1 MNAVSPPNEVL
12 GELAYLPIF
21 VGMRGRTALLIG
33 GGEAALAK
41 LLLLRRAGAQVRLV
55 AEHLDGAALR
65 WVADDGM
72 ISHQREAL
80 APHHFADVVL
90 AIDASEDD
98 LVNCLSV
105 RLAREAG
112 VALNI
117 VDRPKLCDFILPS
130 ILDRS
135 PVVVAVSTGG
145 VAPAMARLIRQRLEI
160 AIPRGIGRVALLAS
174 STRQTVRDRLCSAW
188 QRARFWESLF
198 EGPAM
203 QLALAGDMQGAA
215 ATAHALIDRVAECK
229 DDAGRVHVLD
239 VTTGDPDLL
248 TVRTAR
254 LIRMADIILHE
265 PAIGPAILGLARSGA
280 IKIPVADVL
289 SSDKSREDRARS
301 GKIVVCL
308 RSGDVARE
316 ERSASS
322 AG

>member
-41 LLLLRRAGAQVRLV
+41 LILLRRAGAQVRLV
-55 AEHLDGAALR
+55 AERLDDAALR
-65 WVADDGM
+65 RVADDGM
-72 ISHQREAL
+72 ISHQCEAL
-80 APHHFADVVL
+80 APRHFADAVL

-98 LVNCLSV
+98 LVNGVSA

-112 VALNI
+112 VPLNV

-135 PVVVAVSTGG
+135 PVVVAISTGG
-145 VAPAMARLIRQRLEI
+145 VAPAIARLIRQRLEI
-160 AIPRGIGRVALLAS
+160 AIPRGIGRVAMLANGI
-174 STRQTVRDRLCSAW
+174 RQTVREGLCSAW

-203 QLALAGDMQGAA
+203 QLALSGDMQDAA
-215 ATAHALIDRVAECK
+215 VAAHALIDRIAERGE
-229 DDAGRVHVLD
+229 DAGTVQVLD
-239 VTTGDPDLL
+239 IATGDPDLL
-248 TVRTAR
+248 TVRAAR

-265 PAIGPAILGLARSGA
+265 PAIEAAILDLARSSA
-280 IKIPVADVL
+280 VKTPVA
-289 SSDKSREDRARS
+289 EMPEPNGAAQERARS
-301 GKIVVCL
+301 GKVVVYL
-308 RSGDVARE
+308 RSGTA
-316 ERSASS
+316 A
-322 AG
+322 

>member
-1 MNAVSPPNEVL
+1 MNAVSPPSEAL

-41 LLLLRRAGAQVRLV
+41 LILLRRAGAQVRLV
-55 AEHLDGAALR
+55 AERLDDVARR

-80 APHHFADVVL
+80 APRHFADAVL

-98 LVNCLSV
+98 LVNDVSV

-112 VALNI
+112 VPLNV

-145 VAPAMARLIRQRLEI
+145 VAPAIARLIRQRLEI
-160 AIPRGIGRVALLAS
+160 AIPSRIGRAAMLANGI
-174 STRQTVRDRLCSAW
+174 RQTVREGLCSAW
-188 QRARFWESLF
+188 QRARVWEGLF

-203 QLALAGDMQGAA
+203 QLALAGDMPGAA
-215 ATAHALIDRVAECK
+215 VAAHALMDRIAEHGA
-229 DDAGRVHVLD
+229 DAGTVHVLEI
-239 VTTGDPDLL
+239 TTGDPDLL

-265 PAIGPAILGLARSGA
+265 TAIEAAILDLARSSA
-280 IKIPVADVL
+280 IKTPVAGVL
-289 SSDKSREDRARS
+289 DLDGSMEAFAQA
-301 GKIVVCL
+301 GKIVVYL
-308 RSGDVARE
+308 RSGGGAISRE
-316 ERSASS
+316 HC
-322 AG
+322 G

>member
-1 MNAVSPPNEVL
+1 MNAVSPPNEAL

-41 LLLLRRAGAQVRLV
+41 LLLLRRAGAHVRLV
-55 AEHLDGAALR
+55 AEQLDDAAIR
-65 WVADDGM
+65 WVAQDGT
-72 ISHQREAL
+72 ISHRREAL
-80 APHHFADVVL
+80 APHHFADAML

-98 LVNCLSV
+98 LVNGVSV

-112 VALNI
+112 VPLNV

-145 VAPAMARLIRQRLEI
+145 VAPAIARLIRQRLEI
-160 AIPRGIGRVALLAS
+160 AIPRGIGRVAMLANS
-174 STRQTVRDRLCSAW
+174 VRQTVREGLCSAW

-215 ATAHALIDRVAECK
+215 VAAHALIDRIAERSE
-229 DDAGRVHVLD
+229 DAGTVHVLD
-239 VTTGDPDLL
+239 VATGDPDLL

-265 PAIGPAILGLARSGA
+265 PAIEAAILDLARSSA
-280 IKIPVADVL
+280 IKTPVAGVL
-289 SSDKSREDRARS
+289 DLDGSMEAFAQA
-301 GKIVVCL
+301 GKIVVYL
-308 RSGDVARE
+308 RSGGGAISRE
-316 ERSASS
+316 HCS
-322 AG
+322 

>member
-1 MNAVSPPNEVL
+1 MNAVSPPNETL

-21 VGMRGRTALLIG
+21 VGMRGRTALLVG

-41 LLLLRRAGAQVRLV
+41 LILLRRAGAQVRLV
-55 AEHLDGAALR
+55 TEHLDDAALR

-80 APHHFADVVL
+80 APHHFADAVL

-98 LVNCLSV
+98 SVNGVSV

-112 VALNI
+112 VPINV

-145 VAPAMARLIRQRLEI
+145 VAPAIARLIRQRLET
-160 AIPRGIGRVALLAS
+160 AIPRGIGRVAMLANS
-174 STRQTVRDRLCSAW
+174 IRQTVREGLCSGW
-188 QRARFWESLF
+188 QRATFWERLF

-203 QLALAGDMQGAA
+203 QLALAGDMPGAA
-215 ATAHALIDRVAECK
+215 VAAHALIARIAERRE
-229 DDAGRVHVLD
+229 DAGTVHVLE

-265 PAIGPAILGLARSGA
+265 PAIDAAILDLARSSA
-280 IKIPVADVL
+280 IKNSGRRNAGAGSIGG
-289 SSDKSREDRARS
+289 RARAV
-301 GKIVVCL
+301 GEGRRV
-308 RSGDVARE
+308 
-316 ERSASS
+316 SAIWRRR
-322 AG
+322 A

>member
-1 MNAVSPPNEVL
+1 MNAVSPPNETL

-41 LLLLRRAGAQVRLV
+41 LVLLRRAGAQVRLV
-55 AEHLDGAALR
+55 AERLDDAAVR

-72 ISHQREAL
+72 ISHQRGPL
-80 APHHFADVVL
+80 APHHFTDAVL

-98 LVNCLSV
+98 LVNGVSV

-112 VALNI
+112 VPLNV

-135 PVVVAVSTGG
+135 PVVVAISTGG
-145 VAPAMARLIRQRLEI
+145 VAPAIARLIRQRLEI
-160 AIPRGIGRVALLAS
+160 AIPRGIGRVAMLANGI
-174 STRQTVRDRLCSAW
+174 RQTVREGLRSAW
-188 QRARFWESLF
+188 QRARFWECLF

-203 QLALAGDMQGAA
+203 HLALAGDMQGAA
-215 ATAHALIDRVAECK
+215 VAAHALIDRIAARR
-229 DDAGRVHVLD
+229 DAGTVHVLE

-265 PAIGPAILGLARSGA
+265 PAIEAAILDLARRGA
-280 IKIPVADVL
+280 IKTPVAEMMEPDG
-289 SSDKSREDRARS
+289 SAQERARS
-301 GKIVVCL
+301 GKVVVYL
-308 RSGDVARE
+308 RSGIAV
-316 ERSASS
+316 
-322 AG
+322 